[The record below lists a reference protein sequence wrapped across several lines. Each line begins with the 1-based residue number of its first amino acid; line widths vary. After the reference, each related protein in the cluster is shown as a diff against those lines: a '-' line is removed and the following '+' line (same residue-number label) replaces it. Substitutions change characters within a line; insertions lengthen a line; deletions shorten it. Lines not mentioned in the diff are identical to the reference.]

1 MKTMNERYLRG
12 IYLRLTG
19 VLMLVVMLALAAS
32 AFLSHR
38 GFERALVP
46 EMAKQVISGG
56 ASARNLVLKAMEY
69 NIGFRELYGVEQTFD
84 ELKGLIPD
92 IAYVAVTDTT
102 GAILYQ
108 RFKAPPGADAHFRDP
123 RVLASTP
130 SGLPAQATRLG
141 SQYVVSMPIAAQQAV
156 GMLHIGVDV
165 GFVDRIILDMM
176 FDVLVVLI

>member
-1 MKTMNERYLRG
+1 MKTMNQRYLRG

-19 VLMLVVMLALAAS
+19 ALMLIVMLALGANAY
-32 AFLSHR
+32 LSHR
-38 GFERALVP
+38 GFEHALVP

-92 IAYVAVTDTT
+92 IAYIAVTDTT

-108 RFKAPPGADAHFRDP
+108 RFKADESSQAIAGPYLREHPQDNNERMPIHEHVSVPLPEAPGA
-123 RVLASTP
+123 AS
-130 SGLPAQATRLG
+130 AAG
-141 SQYVVSMPIAAQQAV
+141 SP
-156 GMLHIGVDV
+156 
-165 GFVDRIILDMM
+165 
-176 FDVLVVLI
+176 